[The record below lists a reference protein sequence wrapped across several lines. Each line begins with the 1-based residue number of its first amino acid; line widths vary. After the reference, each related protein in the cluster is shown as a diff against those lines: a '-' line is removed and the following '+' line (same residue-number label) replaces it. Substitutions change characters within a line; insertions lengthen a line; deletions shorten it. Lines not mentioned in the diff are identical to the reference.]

1 MSIRSTLKLP
11 KEHGAWAM
19 FYVPFV
25 LGVMVAGKP
34 TFPVLLLLLAT
45 SALFISRE
53 SLLIWWRAQ
62 KRGRQTDNSKQAGRL
77 LLVYGAIAAFS
88 GVPLILVYRFYWLLP
103 LALIGCALLTINGKQ
118 ATQFEDRSVPNE
130 VIAIAGLTMT
140 APAAYWVAHG
150 EWNQTG
156 LWLWA
161 LSAAYFAS
169 SVFYVKLRVTGL
181 HAKRP
186 EDKLRARWQCIGYH
200 SFLLASLLALA
211 LTRSLPL
218 FVLIAFAPVLART
231 LWSLLKPAAALNLRR
246 IGMTEILYSL
256 IFLIFTTLTFRLAM

>member
-1 MSIRSTLKLP
+1 MSIRSKLKLP

-25 LGVMVAGKP
+25 LGLTVAGKIWL
-34 TFPVLLLLLAT
+34 PVVLLLLAT

-53 SLLIWWRAQ
+53 SLLVWWRAQ
-62 KRGRQTDNSKQAGRL
+62 KRGRKTENSGQAGQL
-77 LLVYGAIAAFS
+77 LIFYGLIAAAA
-88 GVPLILVYRFYWLLP
+88 GAPLILAYHFYWLLP
-103 LALIGCALLTINGKQ
+103 LALIGCVLLAVNGKQ
-118 ATQFEDRSVPNE
+118 ATEFEDRSVQSE

-140 APAAYWVAHG
+140 APAAYSVALG
-150 EWNQTG
+150 EWNQTA

-186 EDKLRARWQCIGYH
+186 EDRHRARRQCIVYH
-200 SFLLASLLALA
+200 SFLLASLVALA
-211 LTRSLPL
+211 VTRSLPL

-231 LWSLLKPAAALNLRR
+231 LWSLLKPAESLNLKR

-256 IFLIFTTLTFRLAM
+256 IFLIFTTLTFRLM